1 MERNIA
7 IRLAYTG
14 TDYHGWQIQKNAE
27 TVQGTIQ
34 RTLSKILKE
43 PIKLVGCGRT
53 DAGVHAER
61 YCANFKT
68 KSTIPA
74 DRLPPALN
82 ALLPRSIAIVDATE
96 AAADFNAIL
105 SCKRKEYTYRIY
117 CNPIRN
123 PFFENSAYFY
133 PMKLNMD
140 VMRAAAGAFVGT
152 HDFAAVRS
160 VGTNVKTTVRTVFYF
175 DLDKND
181 GIISL
186 KVCASGFLY
195 NMARTMVGTVLY
207 ASAGKIDPEAIPR
220 ILESGNRCLA
230 GPTVPAHGLYMT
242 GNWYEGP
249 VGDMMT
255 LV

>member
-7 IRLAYTG
+7 IRLSYTG

-68 KSTIPA
+68 CSTIPA
-74 DRLPPALN
+74 DRLPLALN

-105 SCKRKEYTYRIY
+105 SCKKKEYTYRIY
-117 CNPIRN
+117 SKPIRN

-133 PMKLNMD
+133 PMKLNTD
-140 VMRAAAGAFVGT
+140 IMRAAAAAFVGT

-175 DLDKND
+175 DLDQNN
-181 GIISL
+181 GIINL

-195 NMARTMVGTVLY
+195 NMARAMVGTVLY
-207 ASAGKIDPEAIPR
+207 ASAGKIDPEDIPR
-220 ILESGNRCLA
+220 ILESGNRSLA

-242 GNWYEGP
+242 GSWYEGP
-249 VGDMMT
+249 VGAMM